1 MAAPVTTDSGD
12 MALELKSEH
21 GWKPKVF
28 KYTTAAGITAI
39 HKTAIVSLKYNENNE
54 KLVFLLLTPKVC
66 T

>member
-1 MAAPVTTDSGD
+1 MAKKGAMAAPVTTDSGD

-39 HKTAIVSLKYNENNE
+39 HKTAIVSLK
-54 KLVFLLLTPKVC
+54 
-66 T
+66 